1 LVAAFSPGAIVVEV
15 ARQYEVSTGLIYK
28 WRAEAMVMGTR
39 ATGEFVP
46 ALIVE
51 DPPDK
56 SEREPAPAIVVELAS
71 GVRVTISGS
80 APAAAITAALRALR
94 SWLPGSSQ
102 TRGTP
107 NRSLSRPNLAAEKI
121 IV

>member
-80 APAAAITAALRALR
+80 AAAAAITRFI
-94 SWLPGSSQ
+94 
-102 TRGTP
+102 
-107 NRSLSRPNLAAEKI
+107 LSEVCLDRNSVEVEVAGENLAL
-121 IV
+121 